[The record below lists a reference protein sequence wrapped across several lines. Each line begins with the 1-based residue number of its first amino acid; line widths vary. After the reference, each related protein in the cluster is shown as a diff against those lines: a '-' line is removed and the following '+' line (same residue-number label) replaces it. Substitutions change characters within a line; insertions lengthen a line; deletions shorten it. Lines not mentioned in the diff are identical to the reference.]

1 MSWVV
6 ECLKLAAVGLALL
19 PWYVLA
25 CIRLQNQFFGFS
37 KITSRFE
44 TGKLGLA
51 ILFASMLAGMTGSYL
66 LFCAL
71 TDALVRIVPKLTV
84 SPDFGLAT
92 VTVWSFGV
100 PLVVYAVKRHQFRCA
115 LQHKSPRCEQCG
127 YVLRGLSVV
136 QGRIRCPECGAE
148 ENARDLVN
156 RFRHEKRVLEAD
168 RDPWST

>member
-1 MSWVV
+1 MAWVV
-6 ECLKLAAVGLALL
+6 ECLEIAAIGLALL

-25 CIRLQNQFFGFS
+25 HIRLQNQFFGLS

-51 ILFASMLAGMTGSYL
+51 ILFATMLAGMTGCYL
-66 LFCAL
+66 LFRAL

-84 SPDFGLAT
+84 PPNFGFAAII
-92 VTVWSFGV
+92 VWLFGV
-100 PLVVYAVKRHQFRCA
+100 PVVVYAVKRHQFRCA
-115 LQHKSPRCEQCG
+115 LQHMSPRCERCG
-127 YVLRGLSVV
+127 YALRGLSVV
-136 QGRIRCPECGAE
+136 HGRIRCPECGAE
-148 ENARDLVN
+148 EDAREIVN